1 MRAMSTQARTDAV
14 FPHELARK
22 HGRFTGE
29 ISIAA
34 FPRLGELA
42 PSNGCASVDLYFSR
56 DDQSRSRIRGSVR
69 VLLDLQCQR
78 CLGPVER
85 MLDVPIDVCVVAS
98 DAQAYELA
106 NEIEPFVLD
115 EESISIVEL
124 IEDDLLLALPSQV
137 CVAYEDCPNRPQL
150 SFPRAAAPD
159 NEVTKQARP
168 NPFDVL
174 AELKNRDN

>member
-14 FPHELARK
+14 YPHELARK

-34 FPRLGELA
+34 FPRLGAFVLGD
-42 PSNGCASVDLYFSR
+42 GCASVDLNFAR
-56 DDQSRSRIRGSVR
+56 DDESRSRVRGSVR
-69 VLLDLQCQR
+69 VLLELQCQR
-78 CLGPVER
+78 CLLPVER
-85 MLDVPIDVCVVAS
+85 TLDVQIDICVVAS

-150 SFPRAAAPD
+150 SFPRASAPD
-159 NEVTKQARP
+159 KEVTKQARP

-174 AELKNRDN
+174 AEMKNRDN